1 MRTKKI
7 LFYCLAALMGGCVPI
22 MSLRP
27 LFTSEDL
34 VFDEKL
40 LGTWV
45 QDVNDPNDAWRF
57 TRLDEASTGRLAD
70 RIEGEIDKAYR
81 LDITDDGAHKG
92 SLVACLVKLGDRRFL
107 DIFADKLPSG
117 ETDAEKAKLPFNT
130 FFFLPTHTF
139 IKVDAIGDELK
150 LRLTDDEKFQE
161 LLEAHPDAVKH
172 EMNDDLPVLT
182 ASTKELQAFVTKYAD
197 DERLFTNEVLLR
209 RKAQ

>member
-1 MRTKKI
+1 MRMKKI
-7 LFYCLAALMGGCVPI
+7 LFYALAVLMGGCVPI

-27 LFTSEDL
+27 LLTSEDL

-45 QDVNDPNDAWRF
+45 QDVNDPSDAWRF
-57 TRLDEASTGRLAD
+57 TRLDEASIGRLAD

-92 SLVACLVKLGDRRFL
+92 SLVACLVKLGDRHFL

-117 ETDAEKAKLPFNT
+117 QTDVEEAKLPFNA
-130 FFFLPTHTF
+130 FFLLPTHTF
-139 IKVDAIGDELK
+139 IKVETIADELK

-161 LLEAHPDAVKH
+161 LIEAHPDAVKH
-172 EMNDDLPVLT
+172 EMIDDVPVLT
-182 ASTKELQAFVTKYAD
+182 ASTRELQAFVAKYAD
-197 DERLFTNEVLLR
+197 DERLFANEILLR